1 MQEFFRFI
9 RTDDENRQVRQ
20 SIYLIT
26 GDTNEDSRG
35 DVEGEEADAR
45 VSSILARSILVES
58 DCTNLNL
65 SEHLDMK
72 NILNLSNFYGIN
84 L

>member
-1 MQEFFRFI
+1 MQEFFKFI
-9 RTDDENRQVRQ
+9 RTDDENRHVRR
-20 SIYLIT
+20 SIS

-45 VSSILARSILVES
+45 VSSILARSVLLES
-58 DCTNLNL
+58 DCSNLNL
-65 SEHLDMK
+65 SEHLDIK

>member
-9 RTDDENRQVRQ
+9 RTDDENRQVRR
-20 SIYLIT
+20 SIS

-35 DVEGEEADAR
+35 EVEGEEADAR
-45 VSSILARSILVES
+45 VSSILARSVLLES
-58 DCTNLNL
+58 DCTYLNQ
-65 SEHLDMK
+65 SENLDMK
-72 NILNLSNFYGIN
+72 NILNLSNFFGIN

>member
-1 MQEFFRFI
+1 MQEFFKFI

-20 SIYLIT
+20 SIS

-35 DVEGEEADAR
+35 DVVGEEADAR
-45 VSSILARSILVES
+45 VSSILARSVLLES

-65 SEHLDMK
+65 SEHLDIK
-72 NILNLSNFYGIN
+72 NILNLSNFFEIN